1 MAIFG
6 KNKFHLESNFMC
18 TFNNRFGDSRFKNI
32 VGTRRSDVIW
42 SWVSYTGILTML
54 KWEAPQRLEFFL
66 R

>member
-1 MAIFG
+1 
-6 KNKFHLESNFMC
+6 MC

-42 SWVSYTGILTML
+42 SWVSYTGILTVL